1 MSTKKEGKATKILN
15 KLFGGRLIH
24 SSSGFLTPIE
34 FFGILGGVYSNSSI
48 VLPTESDAKIVQAKL
63 NSTDFARRYAWD
75 PKGKYDGLS
84 IHQDEVF
91 QDNLEDLEHENHEPL
106 RHLIQALAIP
116 QKPGK
121 TDPRTWST
129 AYFFPYSKELMHFD
143 IRMKKETADAVT
155 VERNNIRG
163 AGALVH
169 KILRTDGNE
178 ERLKRNRENL
188 KKILDPTLATDGLF
202 KRLNARN
209 IADSKNVFN
218 DDVEAQASRQGLK
231 SEEFLCRVVDNILS
245 NSALDKFTMVNHL
258 MHILPLAIICHAL
271 RAAREITSPGEL
283 FFSAIMDFGFRSSQ
297 LRRESKSSL
306 SRACK
311 DFQSAIRKF
320 AEAELAGEDEVD
332 REKIIARALGN
343 RGWGNHYA
351 LAGVEIGFINAYTGN
366 RHHVIKDRLLEA
378 LVAAELDPG
387 TYEITLKEFCARL
400 FSHWGMV
407 IDKEAAKKVGLLKR
421 MNGADFVVNAEEHLT
436 KPLRRLGL
444 LREFSDQTLMVSL
457 PE

>member
-1 MSTKKEGKATKILN
+1 MSTEGKATEILN
-15 KLFGGRLIH
+15 KLFGGRLIA

-34 FFGILGGVYSNSSI
+34 FFGILGGVYSNSAI

-75 PKGKYDGLS
+75 PKGKDAGLS
-84 IHQDEVF
+84 IQQDEVF
-91 QDNLEDLEHENHEPL
+91 QDDLEDLEHEKHEPL

-116 QKPGK
+116 QKKGTSK
-121 TDPRTWST
+121 DRTWTT

-143 IRMKKETADAVT
+143 VRRKKGTNDAVG
-155 VERNNIRG
+155 VERNNMRG

-169 KILRTDGNE
+169 KILRTDDNDA
-178 ERLKRNRENL
+178 RLKRNRENL

-209 IADSKNVFN
+209 IADSGNVFE
-218 DDVEAQASRQGLK
+218 DKIESESSRKGFTSEAV
-231 SEEFLCRVVDNILS
+231 LCRAVDNILS
-245 NSALDKFTMVNHL
+245 NLALDKFTMVNHL
-258 MHILPLAIICHAL
+258 MHLIPLAMICHSL
-271 RAAREITSPGEL
+271 RAAREIMSPGEL
-283 FFSAIMDFGFRSSQ
+283 FFSAIVDFGFRSSQ

-306 SRACK
+306 ERARK
-311 DFQSAIRKF
+311 DCQSAIRDF
-320 AEAELAGEDEVD
+320 AKTELTGDDEIDHEEVAET
-332 REKIIARALGN
+332 ALGG
-343 RGWGNHYA
+343 RGWGNYYA
-351 LAGVEIGFINAYTGN
+351 LTAGEIGFLNATSGN
-366 RHHVIKDRLLEA
+366 RHHVIKDSLLEA
-378 LVAAELDPG
+378 LVASELDPG
-387 TYEITLKEFCARL
+387 TNEITLKEFCARL
-400 FSHWGMV
+400 FTNWGMV

-421 MNGADFVVNAEEHLT
+421 MNGADFVVNAEEHFT